1 MGVRLKHFPKAAT
14 KMADTDVPCSV
25 ALIGCSCRDSMNRA
39 FPNERALGPGCAGD
53 HRSTILS
60 NVCLSAEQQLCSCLL
75 ECLQI
80 YVEHKG
86 DTEALCGGQIC
97 PITHTPSVIK
107 EDKHLTPNQFS
118 VPGLHQL
125 CPLRPDDAES
135 LGRWFHPELMG
146 EEINTHSLHGSQES
160 LDLDVMSST

>member
-1 MGVRLKHFPKAAT
+1 MFVCQQNSSCARAYLK
-14 KMADTDVPCSV
+14 
-25 ALIGCSCRDSMNRA
+25 
-39 FPNERALGPGCAGD
+39 
-53 HRSTILS
+53 
-60 NVCLSAEQQLCSCLL
+60 
-75 ECLQI
+75 CLQI

-135 LGRWFHPELMG
+135 LGPWFHPGLMG
-146 EEINTHSLHGSQES
+146 EEINTHSLHGCQES